1 MNQQNR
7 LNQKNNLSPKAGTN
21 QKSLNR
27 FGAKNAAS
35 PCSSQ
40 TGAGQ
45 SCAAQTGVAQT
56 GAEQNGAKQP
66 GGSQNSAG
74 QKSLSPTGGSQM
86 NAICKSQSGKRL
98 GAAGQTGAGL
108 KNNLILCGFMGSGKS
123 TVGRLLARRL
133 NRPFIDLDE
142 FIEQQTG
149 QTVTEIFN
157 TRGEDAFRA
166 LEREAARSL
175 CSQSGLVLSCGGG
188 TVLNP
193 QTAALLKQS
202 GTVIYLKVRPQ
213 TVLQRL
219 KGDQTRPLLQGT
231 EAEKKSRVCALLAE
245 REPFY
250 KAAAELT
257 VSTNNGAEQ
266 AVLDILNQTG
276 LI

>member
-7 LNQKNNLSPKAGTN
+7 LNQNNNLNPKAGTN

-27 FGAKNAAS
+27 FGTKNAA
-35 PCSSQ
+35 
-40 TGAGQ
+40 
-45 SCAAQTGVAQT
+45 
-56 GAEQNGAKQP
+56 N
-66 GGSQNSAG
+66 
-74 QKSLSPTGGSQM
+74 
-86 NAICKSQSGKRL
+86 QSGK
-98 GAAGQTGAGL
+98 AL

-133 NRPFIDLDE
+133 HRPFVDLDE

-149 QTVTEIFN
+149 QTVAEIFN
-157 TRGEDAFRA
+157 TRGEGAFRA

-202 GTVIYLKVRPQ
+202 GTVIYLKVLPQ

-219 KGDQTRPLLQGT
+219 P
-231 EAEKKSRVCALLAE
+231 E
-245 REPFY
+245 
-250 KAAAELT
+250 
-257 VSTNNGAEQ
+257 
-266 AVLDILNQTG
+266 
-276 LI
+276 

>member
-7 LNQKNNLSPKAGTN
+7 LNPKNNLNPKAGTN

-27 FGAKNAAS
+27 FGTKNAA
-35 PCSSQ
+35 
-40 TGAGQ
+40 
-45 SCAAQTGVAQT
+45 
-56 GAEQNGAKQP
+56 N
-66 GGSQNSAG
+66 
-74 QKSLSPTGGSQM
+74 
-86 NAICKSQSGKRL
+86 QSGK
-98 GAAGQTGAGL
+98 AL

-133 NRPFIDLDE
+133 HRPFVDLDE

-149 QTVTEIFN
+149 QTVAEIFN
-157 TRGEDAFRA
+157 TRGEGAFRA

-202 GTVIYLKVRPQ
+202 GTVIYLKVLPQ

-219 KGDQTRPLLQGT
+219 KGNRTRPLLQGT
-231 EAEKKSRVCALLAE
+231 ETEKKNRITALLAE

-250 KAAAELT
+250 KAAAEFT
-257 VSTNNGAEQ
+257 VSTNQGAEP
-266 AVLDILNQTG
+266 AVLEILQQTG
-276 LI
+276 LG

>member
-7 LNQKNNLSPKAGTN
+7 LNQKNNLSPKAN
-21 QKSLNR
+21 AEPKSPNH

-40 TGAGQ
+40 TGA
-45 SCAAQTGVAQT
+45 
-56 GAEQNGAKQP
+56 EQNGAKQP
-66 GGSQNSAG
+66 SGSQNSAG
-74 QKSLSPTGGSQM
+74 QKSLSP
-86 NAICKSQSGKRL
+86 
-98 GAAGQTGAGL
+98 TGAGL

-231 EAEKKSRVCALLAE
+231 EAEKKNRVCALLAE

-266 AVLDILNQTG
+266 AILDILNQTG
-276 LI
+276 LT